1 MKSKSKMFKVTL
13 IVLGMTI
20 MPSLASANLCFLFYP
35 DPVFWSTVAVVDS
48 AKKAGISKQQ
58 CETVAELGAGAS
70 DVIGSIKGGPIIGQ
84 VAGLLSSVYG
94 NCVCDQV
101 F

>member
-35 DPVFWSTVAVVDS
+35 DPVFWSTVAVVNT
-48 AKKAGISKQQ
+48 AKNAGITKPQ
-58 CETVAELGAGAS
+58 CEDVAKFGADAS
-70 DVIGSIKGGPIIGQ
+70 DVIGTVKGGPIIGQ
-84 VAGLLSSVYG
+84 VAAILSSVYG

-101 F
+101 Y